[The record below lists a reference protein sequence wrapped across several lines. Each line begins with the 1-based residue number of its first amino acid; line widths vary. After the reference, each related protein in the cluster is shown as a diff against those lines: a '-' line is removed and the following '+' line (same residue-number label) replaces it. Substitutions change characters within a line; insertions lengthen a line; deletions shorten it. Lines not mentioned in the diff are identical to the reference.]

1 MYKLALKPVP
11 KYYPVE
17 FRKDPETSSRSKQT
31 LEGSFTRFLGAFLEL
46 LEGVLPGNF
55 WGAIF
60 PKIVDSSGDYV
71 CYAYVGCF
79 TSDDG
84 LTLPTC
90 LPDDPD
96 KVKTAFLL
104 YSRSNRQSPVTLDY
118 KSGCANTTLTQF
130 DIRRP
135 LVIVVHGWLRNSNTA
150 YLPETKDA
158 LLEKEDLNVIL
169 VDWRG
174 GASQLNYI
182 QSSGDTALVGR
193 QISVLVQGLM
203 KSYPDALKAS
213 DVHAI
218 GHSLGAGVV
227 GFFGK
232 HFKNSTGTLIGRISA
247 LDAAAPLFADTSVY
261 VSHRDAVFVDA
272 IHTSGGN
279 KTIFKEFGIYNP
291 IGHVDF
297 YVNGGRKQPGC
308 SLFSLFCSHRGSL
321 LYYLESLT
329 NDHCNFTS
337 TPCLGGLKA
346 LKKNQCIPGK
356 EDLGQLGYYSI
367 DAPGRGIQILDTN
380 AEAEFCISY
389 P

>member
-1 MYKLALKPVP
+1 QI
-11 KYYPVE
+11 
-17 FRKDPETSSRSKQT
+17 KD
-31 LEGSFTRFLGAFLEL
+31 
-46 LEGVLPGNF
+46 N
-55 WGAIF
+55 
-60 PKIVDSSGDYV
+60 SGDFV
-71 CYAYVGCF
+71 CYDYVGCF

-96 KVKTAFLL
+96 KVKTALLL
-104 YSRSNRQSPVTLDY
+104 YSRSNRQTPVTLDY
-118 KSGCANTTLTQF
+118 KPGSANTTLTQF
-130 DIRRP
+130 ATRRP
-135 LVIVVHGWLRNSNTA
+135 LVIVVHGWLENSSTA
-150 YLPETKDA
+150 YVPETKDA
-158 LLEKEDLNVIL
+158 LLDKEDLNVIL

-174 GASQLNYI
+174 SASQLNYI
-182 QSSGDTALVGR
+182 QSAGDTALVGR

-218 GHSLGAGVV
+218 GHSLGAGAV
-227 GFFGK
+227 GFFAK
-232 HFKNSTGTLIGRISA
+232 HFKNSTGNLIGRISA
-247 LDAAAPLFADTSVY
+247 LDAGAPLFADTSVY
-261 VSHRDAVFVDA
+261 VSLRDAVFVDA

-279 KTIFKEFGIYNP
+279 KTTFKEFGIYNP

-308 SLFSLFCSHRGSL
+308 SALRIFCSHKRST

-329 NDHCNFTS
+329 NDHCNFS
-337 TPCLGGLKA
+337 SAPCVGGLEA
-346 LKKNQCIPGK
+346 LKKNQCVPGK

-367 DAPGRGIQILDTN
+367 DAPGRGIQTLNTN
-380 AEAEFCISY
+380 AQAEFCISN